1 MGRISDGG
9 YPLSV
14 NSDSGH
20 DADPETPAPAASDDA
35 AETTETPAADPAA
48 DAETT
53 PAQVAPAEA
62 ADAIVADATGAADTS
77 APDAGPIDADTDDPA
92 ETIEADGFA
101 ALGLDPRILRTIAA
115 LGYEEPTPVQAAAI
129 PPLLAGRDLLAE
141 APTGTGKT
149 AAFALPI
156 LQALAI
162 NMDKAR
168 EAGADV
174 GNRGMPRDG
183 RGSRPTALVL
193 TPTRELAMQVA
204 EAIHKYG
211 REIGCRVVPVYG
223 GQPITAQLARLSR
236 GVDVVVATPGR
247 AVDHIDRG
255 TLRFD
260 DVQTV
265 VLDEADE
272 MLDMGFADD
281 LDKILSA
288 LPTTRRTAL
297 FSATIAGPIARLAER
312 HLQNPVR
319 VRVQAERAAEGEQA
333 RVRHMA
339 YVVRRQDKLAAL
351 GRILDLEDGAAT
363 LVFARTRGE
372 VDDLAEALSARGRDA
387 AALHGGL
394 AQEQR
399 DRIMT
404 RFRDHSLDV
413 LVATDVA
420 ARGLDIDHVSHVV
433 NYDVPSSPEVYVH
446 RTGRTGRAGRE
457 GTAITLVE
465 PRESRLMRE
474 IERVIGRPM
483 EIAGLPT
490 VADLRAKRM
499 ELLVSSLRESL
510 TAGAEGKNDRYRA
523 VVEPLAEEFGL
534 LEIALAAVARAD
546 AEARGAEDTAEL
558 SQAFLPSSG
567 PSRGFGPGP
576 GPSFGHGARPGPI
589 RRPVGRMEHGGP
601 QRGPSQP
608 WQGQPQQQWQGGPQ
622 GQSWQNQPGQVGQP
636 WQPQGQQGQPWQP
649 QGQQG
654 QQGQPGPARP
664 WQERPRETG
673 APLPP
678 SGDEGQQ
685 QQPPQWTMGPRPAA
699 PHTMGPRA
707 ITGARR
713 GFRASEWH
721 DDEGRPVMRAPAS
734 GSGGPGGATRLFV
747 GLGRAGGMRPADL
760 VGAITHEAGLSGR
773 DVGAIQIADGFSLVD
788 VPEAAA
794 DRVISALRGATIR
807 GRQVMVR
814 RERY

>member
-1 MGRISDGG
+1 
-9 YPLSV
+9 V

-20 DADPETPAPAASDDA
+20 DADPETPETDTAAAADAPAAH
-35 AETTETPAADPAA
+35 PAAPADNDAAA
-48 DAETT
+48 DA
-53 PAQVAPAEA
+53 AP
-62 ADAIVADATGAADTS
+62 V
-77 APDAGPIDADTDDPA
+77 DADTDDPA
-92 ETIEADGFA
+92 DTVEADGFA

-162 NMDKAR
+162 SMDKAR
-168 EAGADV
+168 EAGSDV

-260 DVQTV
+260 EVQTV

-319 VRVQAERAAEGEQA
+319 VRVRAEREVAGEQA

-339 YVVRRQDKLAAL
+339 YIVRRMDKLAAL

-399 DRIMT
+399 DRIMG
-404 RFRDHSLDV
+404 RFRDGSLDV

-499 ELLVSSLRESL
+499 ELLVSSLRAAL
-510 TAGAEGKNDRYRA
+510 TAGASGANDRYKA

-534 LEIALAAVARAD
+534 LEIALAAVAQAD

-558 SQAFLPSSG
+558 APAFLPGSA
-567 PSRGFGPGP
+567 PMRGPGP
-576 GPSFGHGARPGPI
+576 GFGPGARPGPV
-589 RRPVGRMEHGGP
+589 RRPFGRMEHVP
-601 QRGPSQP
+601 PHAQMR
-608 WQGQPQQQWQGGPQ
+608 PQQQWQGGPQ
-622 GQSWQNQPGQVGQP
+622 QGGQQWQGQPGQVGQP
-636 WQPQGQQGQPWQP
+636 WQPQQGGPQQQWEQRPP
-649 QGQQG
+649 FQGS
-654 QQGQPGPARP
+654 GPV
-664 WQERPRETG
+664 RPRETG

-678 SGDEGQQ
+678 SGDEGYQQ
-685 QQPPQWTMGPRPAA
+685 QRPMGPRPAA

-707 ITGARR
+707 VTGPRR
-713 GFRASEWH
+713 GFRTSEWH
-721 DDEGRPVMRAPAS
+721 DAEGRPVMRAPAS

-794 DRVISALRGATIR
+794 DRVISALRAATIR